1 VVVVVVVAG
10 GCCGRGVDQNELDDL
25 VASQCITCGKLTIDS
40 ITRPFI
46 DVRDQDLVKSW
57 FI

>member
-1 VVVVVVVAG
+1 
-10 GCCGRGVDQNELDDL
+10 LDDL
-25 VASQCITCGKLTIDS
+25 VASQCITCGRLTIDS